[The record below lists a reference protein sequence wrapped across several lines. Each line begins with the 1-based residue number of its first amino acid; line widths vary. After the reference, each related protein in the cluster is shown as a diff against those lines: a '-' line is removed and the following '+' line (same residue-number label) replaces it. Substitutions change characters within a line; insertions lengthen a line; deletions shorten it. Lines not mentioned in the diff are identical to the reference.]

1 MNAIISAT
9 SLSAKSLNMDTM
21 IGSIAPGMEADII
34 AVQGD
39 PTTDI
44 TALSRVA
51 FVMKGGKVYR
61 NTQ

>member
-1 MNAIISAT
+1 MQIWAV
-9 SLSAKSLNMDTM
+9 MMVRD
-21 IGSIAPGMEADII
+21 EADII